1 MYKMYMGHQC
11 NDAIQSKYTQ
21 ATDHDFRKIVY
32 MLKTYNL
39 H

>member
-11 NDAIQSKYTQ
+11 NDAIQSTYTQ
-21 ATDHDFRKIVY
+21 ATDFRKIVY